1 MGNRITVAL
10 LTEDTYAPAFIEGV
24 IKRLVELKVFN
35 TEIYIC
41 KGKDTYRKI
50 QLCTDKI
57 RRIAKNIIDKCDK
70 ILIFQDADGRN
81 REEVYEEVRS
91 HLKELNN
98 YIGKKIFIIIF
109 EEEIEEWIL
118 PNVHKPS
125 DVLKRTRS
133 YEIYQLPNY
142 VNEVNFERIQNLR
155 SFKDFL
161 CALQAPTWQ
170 P

>member
-1 MGNRITVAL
+1 MGDRITVAL

-24 IKRLVELKVFN
+24 IKRLIELKVVN
-35 TEIYIC
+35 SEIYIC

-50 QLCTDKI
+50 QLCTDKM
-57 RRIAKNIIDKCDK
+57 RRIIKNIIDKCDK

-91 HLKELNN
+91 HLKELNSN
-98 YIGKKIFIIIF
+98 VGKKIFIIIF
-109 EEEIEEWIL
+109 DEEIEEWIL
-118 PNVHKPS
+118 HNVHKPS

-133 YEIYQLPNY
+133 YEKYQLPNY
-142 VNEVNFERIQNLR
+142 LNEVSSERIQNLR

-161 CALQAPTWQ
+161 CALQELT
-170 P
+170 